1 MSIIEE
7 YNALLIG
14 DLLMLFIPK
23 KQRVW
28 ETDKDKFTL
37 IYQANQEMLKGYDN
51 KLVKRTSGLKVHK

>member
-7 YNALLIG
+7 YNALLNSG
-14 DLLMLFIPK
+14 DLLMLFPK
-23 KQRVW
+23 ASGVW

-51 KLVKRTSGLKVHK
+51 ETGEEGASGLV